1 MENKD
6 KQFYNAKHKF
16 VLNFNIIKKV
26 LLLGSIVSFVILINL
41 EIPEVYKMLYIEP
54 AVYAII
60 LGVFINN
67 KIVLGNSS
75 CILFIMYFIKLC
87 ILPITTVLGDFTSIV
102 SSSIFNYYWD
112 DACIYIA
119 LEWIIVAISYN
130 IASRYCLKRKM
141 ETQVSLKTRDD
152 KNHINFKLHPF
163 YYIAVFGLIMLC
175 IILAG
180 LNRNLLSSFFLIWQL
195 EDNTAAS
202 FGGPTWYMFKTF
214 IELVKPLFFFLIVV
228 KIYNSKLPAKMVLL
242 LGVSIL
248 ASIILT
254 EYRILSILTGLTIL
268 TFTLLKYRN
277 HTFINKI
284 VKIIVLV
291 LSVIAIY
298 YMTTRGESSNQSMSN
313 FGRLLDIYLGG
324 YIVASASCSVQLENG
339 LFMFLNDTASGS
351 FLLRHI
357 LGSSLSTTTDA
368 INLAL
373 NEGAQ
378 GTFYEMMV
386 QAKDFFGIFA
396 PIAIFLCILF
406 IAKMDI
412 HIEKEQNDL
421 YRMIYIF
428 CGISVSI
435 FMVMY
440 TYSMISN
447 FIIYKCFIWLLIISI
462 DRRLRIKS

>member
-1 MENKD
+1 MERKG
-6 KQFYNAKHKF
+6 KLLYSAKHRF
-16 VLNFNIIKKV
+16 VLNFNIIKKI
-26 LLLGSIVSFVILINL
+26 LLLGSIISFGILLNL
-41 EIPEVYKMLYIEP
+41 EIPEVYQMLYIEP
-54 AVYAII
+54 VVYAVI
-60 LGVFINN
+60 LSIFIND
-67 KIVLGNSS
+67 KILIGNSS
-75 CILFIMYFIKLC
+75 CILVIMYFIKLC

-102 SSSIFNYYWD
+102 SSLIFNYYWD

-130 IASRYCLKRKM
+130 IASKYCIKRK
-141 ETQVSLKTRDD
+141 TDIQILLQTNDN

-163 YYIAVFGLIMLC
+163 YYISVFGLILLC
-175 IILAG
+175 IVLAG
-180 LNRNLLSSFFLIWQL
+180 LNRNLFSSFFLIWQL

-214 IELVKPLFFFLIVV
+214 VELVKPLFFFLISI
-228 KIYNSKLPAKMVLL
+228 KIYNSKFPAKMALL
-242 LGVSIL
+242 LGISFL

-268 TFTLLKYRN
+268 TFVLLKYRN
-277 HTFINKI
+277 HTIINN
-284 VKIIVLV
+284 IIKTSVVV
-291 LSVIAIY
+291 LSTIAIY
-298 YMTTRGESSNQSMSN
+298 YMTTHGEISNQSVSN

-324 YIVASASCSVQLENG
+324 YIVAAASCSVQLENG

-357 LGSSLSTTTDA
+357 LGNSLSTTTDA

-396 PIAIFLCILF
+396 PIGIFLCVLF
-406 IAKMDI
+406 IVKMDENV
-412 HIEKEQNDL
+412 EKEQNDL

-428 CGISVSI
+428 CGMSVSI

-440 TYSMISN
+440 TYSMITN
-447 FIIYKCFIWLLIISI
+447 FIIYKCFVWLLIISI
-462 DRRLRIKS
+462 DRRLRIKD